1 MMETILSILCSQL
14 LLLTILFFTTI
25 QVTLRISKTGRD
37 DHVESHIRAWFGLI
51 SIRTKVPLINLKK
64 DLSGTEYQF
73 ELESPNEPLEKK
85 KFKLSPHEYFQLLQR
100 VQRLIKRVHQL
111 HVIAKKFLKNIRL
124 EELIWRSKIGTGH
137 AAETGLLTGVGWGV
151 KSNIIGMFSSYLTL
165 RCVPRISVTPSF
177 NEKKIESNIQCMI
190 RFRIGNAI
198 VAGIRILLNLRKR
211 RDEKWQ
217 STQFRA

>member
-85 KFKLSPHEYFQLLQR
+85 KIQAFTSRIFSITTESAE
-100 VQRLIKRVHQL
+100 ID
-111 HVIAKKFLKNIRL
+111 KK
-124 EELIWRSKIGTGH
+124 GTSAPCH
-137 AAETGLLTGVGWGV
+137 
-151 KSNIIGMFSSYLTL
+151 
-165 RCVPRISVTPSF
+165 C
-177 NEKKIESNIQCMI
+177 
-190 RFRIGNAI
+190 
-198 VAGIRILLNLRKR
+198 
-211 RDEKWQ
+211 
-217 STQFRA
+217 